1 MLKALM
7 PVPVYSIGILLKKD
21 SFNNSTMSNMVAIS
35 LGVAISAYVTL
46 LNLFGYGLAFLGVG
60 YYNHSKL
67 QALKMKEAQKK
78 SAMADEEGGK
88 LMYGIS
94 CIDLTNVAIG
104 SSASLSVGVNPTFP
118 PFISVILT

>member
-1 MLKALM
+1 MNVAG
-7 PVPVYSIGILLKKD
+7 VVKD
-21 SFNNSTMSNMVAIS
+21 WWLITFSWSVINDT
-35 LGVAISAYVTL
+35 VTL

-78 SAMADEEGGK
+78 SAMADEEGRK